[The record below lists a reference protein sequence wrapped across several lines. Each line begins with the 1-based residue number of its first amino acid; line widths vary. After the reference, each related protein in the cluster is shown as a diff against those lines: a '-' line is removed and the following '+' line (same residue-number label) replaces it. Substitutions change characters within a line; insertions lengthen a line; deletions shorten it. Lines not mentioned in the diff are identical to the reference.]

1 MMERSKLDNKFI
13 RNYTAMQNYGTLL
26 AVAEKEAQAYFP
38 NTDLAKVGFFED
50 QDTGRHIIVVN
61 WVIVS
66 VSRVCD
72 GMFHHGKYR
81 KVIRK
86 ADRERREPR

>member
-1 MMERSKLDNKFI
+1 MMERSKLENKFI
-13 RNYTAMQNYGTLL
+13 RNYTALQNYGTLL

-38 NTDLAKVGFFED
+38 NTDFDKVGIIEE
-50 QDTGRHIIVVN
+50 QDPGRHIIVVN

-72 GMFHHGKYR
+72 GMFHHGKNR

-86 ADRERREPR
+86 ADRERREPQ